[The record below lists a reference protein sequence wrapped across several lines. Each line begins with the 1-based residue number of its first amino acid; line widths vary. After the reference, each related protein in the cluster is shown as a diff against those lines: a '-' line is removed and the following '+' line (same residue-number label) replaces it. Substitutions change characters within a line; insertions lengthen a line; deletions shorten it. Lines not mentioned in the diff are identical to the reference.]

1 MAASVACVV
10 LFALQAA
17 LALAECDSGA
27 GCEGRCNCTAQ
38 SRSLQGAAVAFQPF
52 TYPAGDDGEGTA
64 AAAQCRATTAK
75 LKPQPGGVVWSELPL
90 LCLVG
95 TPGADAR
102 HGLILGRADPR
113 RTACPFRQLLCPHDA
128 GQTAGS
134 VDTAIKALLAGRD
147 KLDETPQQPGSA
159 MHHDADAGFLYQVSI
174 NAIVQVR

>member
-1 MAASVACVV
+1 M
-10 LFALQAA
+10 
-17 LALAECDSGA
+17 
-27 GCEGRCNCTAQ
+27 
-38 SRSLQGAAVAFQPF
+38 
-52 TYPAGDDGEGTA
+52 
-64 AAAQCRATTAK
+64 
-75 LKPQPGGVVWSELPL
+75 WSELPL

-95 TPGADAR
+95 TPSADAR
-102 HGLILGRADPR
+102 HGLMLVRADPR

-128 GQTAGS
+128 GQTAGA